1 MIRFSVLF
9 NSSFGKCIALRLA
22 NEIHF
27 LSVSRSTE
35 RSPVAMHDSPVV
47 RLLRKDP
54 KLPRYREK
62 SIKKL
67 NVKRKRLL
75 VRPEISAGK
84 LESNILS
91 SRRSYVNYITPSGK
105 LGTMVDVCMEKV
117 YPFQTHQDALLVFL
131 QRLLVHIWTAN
142 LSESIFELFLDP
154 SAHNRLPSGVK
165 TGSAFVQFC
174 VIQETL

>member
-1 MIRFSVLF
+1 
-9 NSSFGKCIALRLA
+9 
-22 NEIHF
+22 
-27 LSVSRSTE
+27 
-35 RSPVAMHDSPVV
+35 
-47 RLLRKDP
+47 
-54 KLPRYREK
+54 
-62 SIKKL
+62 
-67 NVKRKRLL
+67 
-75 VRPEISAGK
+75 
-84 LESNILS
+84 
-91 SRRSYVNYITPSGK
+91 
-105 LGTMVDVCMEKV
+105 MVDVCMEKV